1 MDGSKVPLGQRI
13 GGQQAAST
21 GQPPKAGANHQRSFP
36 SRVARGIE
44 HQLSVSTGEATAQEG
59 QLDGVGPLSVCACLP
74 TSRASEGIYICQH
87 GQGTNLSIF

>member
-1 MDGSKVPLGQRI
+1 MALRCHWAKEQVGSRLLAPDSHPRLEQITRE
-13 GGQQAAST
+13 ASH
-21 GQPPKAGANHQRSFP
+21 PELLEVS
-36 SRVARGIE
+36 E